1 MSSASL
7 LSSTIA
13 TPREIIYPSDHTS
26 RQVRWWDKLKT
37 SNSISLGCF
46 TCVILIFKVN
56 FLREIGTVTI

>member
-26 RQVRWWDKLKT
+26 RQTRWDKLKT
-37 SNSISLGCF
+37 SNSISFGCF